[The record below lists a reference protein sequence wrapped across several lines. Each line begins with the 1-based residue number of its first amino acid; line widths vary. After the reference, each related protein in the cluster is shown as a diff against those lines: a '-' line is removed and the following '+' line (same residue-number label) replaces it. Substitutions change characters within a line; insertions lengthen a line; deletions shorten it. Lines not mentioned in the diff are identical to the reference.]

1 MNSNVTN
8 LKLLFSSIPN
18 VKSINLSGWDTSRVT
33 NIYAT
38 FGHDKSLESVNIS
51 GWNLSNAKSIASLF
65 DGDSNL
71 SNIDLSNVNFGNN
84 IGDNGDSFGHVGNKL
99 SNVNLTNA
107 KGIPEAVLRA
117 WGQAAKNTK
126 ATELSIVHLLFQPTV
141 DLDFN
146 LHGQKPGI
154 DSSNI
159 KVRDEIAVVK

>member
-1 MNSNVTN
+1 MYVFFCSNQSYEKGTPFSNVLRN
-8 LKLLFSSIPN
+8 KFKELFILTQTILQSP
-18 VKSINLSGWDTSRVT
+18 
-33 NIYAT
+33 
-38 FGHDKSLESVNIS
+38 
-51 GWNLSNAKSIASLF
+51 IASLF

-126 ATELSIVHLLFQPTV
+126 ATELSMSTFTV
-141 DLDFN
+141 ST
-146 LHGQKPGI
+146 
-154 DSSNI
+154 DS
-159 KVRDEIAVVK
+159 

>member
-107 KGIPEAVLRA
+107 KGIP
-117 WGQAAKNTK
+117 
-126 ATELSIVHLLFQPTV
+126 
-141 DLDFN
+141 
-146 LHGQKPGI
+146 
-154 DSSNI
+154 
-159 KVRDEIAVVK
+159 

>member
-107 KGIPEAVLRA
+107 KGIHEAVLRA

-126 ATELSIVHLLFQPTV
+126 ATELSMSTFTV
-141 DLDFN
+141 ST
-146 LHGQKPGI
+146 
-154 DSSNI
+154 DS
-159 KVRDEIAVVK
+159 